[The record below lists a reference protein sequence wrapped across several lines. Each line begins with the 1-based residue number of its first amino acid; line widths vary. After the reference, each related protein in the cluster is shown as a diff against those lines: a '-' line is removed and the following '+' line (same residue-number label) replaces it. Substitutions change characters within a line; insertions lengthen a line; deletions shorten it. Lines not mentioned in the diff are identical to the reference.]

1 MVIGLE
7 PASDIGVCALL
18 SSNFLDRSAA
28 GSLPRDGLRADAL
41 AALAAL
47 GCRAEVWEVGSG
59 GREEEAPKVYEGTEF
74 ELAAVEGRGGRP
86 NERRGVGVAISGSR
100 LSRVYLLPGPIVWAH
115 WIGWT
120 LPSLAFRP
128 T

>member
-18 SSNFLDRSAA
+18 SSDFLDRSAA
-28 GSLPRDGLRADAL
+28 GSLPRDGLRAD
-41 AALAAL
+41 ALAAL

-59 GREEEAPKVYEGTEF
+59 GREEEAPKVYEDTKFG
-74 ELAAVEGRGGRP
+74 LDAVEGRCGRP

-120 LPSLAFRP
+120 LPSLAFR
-128 T
+128 TTST